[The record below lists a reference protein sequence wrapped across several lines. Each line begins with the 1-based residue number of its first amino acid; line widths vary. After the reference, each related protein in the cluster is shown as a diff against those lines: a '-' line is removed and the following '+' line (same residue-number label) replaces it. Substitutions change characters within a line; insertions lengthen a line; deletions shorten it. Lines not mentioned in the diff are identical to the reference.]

1 MQTLRNNKNLLTHF
15 KFFTLFLS
23 NLVHKLPQIQFFDKK
38 KRADFFLRRAMNLS
52 GSRFAK
58 TFLSYR
64 LCRSLHVI
72 SQFVPPSY
80 PGKEDLY
87 VATQADITRR
97 YFEASGE
104 QAELKLFSI
113 DGVSESFLDHLNK
126 LSIEGIFEEPSVNLE
141 KVVR

>member
-23 NLVHKLPQIQFFDKK
+23 NLVHKLPQ

>member
-1 MQTLRNNKNLLTHF
+1 M
-15 KFFTLFLS
+15 S
-23 NLVHKLPQIQFFDKK
+23 
-38 KRADFFLRRAMNLS
+38 LS

-64 LCRSLHVI
+64 LHRSLHVI
-72 SQFVPPSY
+72 SQFIPPSF

-104 QAELKLFSI
+104 EAQLKLFSI
-113 DGVSESFLDHLNK
+113 DGVSESFADHMSE
-126 LSIEGIFEEPSVNLE
+126 LSIHATFEEPSVNIE